1 VGGGAVLNSQVDPS
15 DCSLVIFHAAL
26 AEHPIERYVGLAQR
40 AASLDLLIIAAQ
52 LGFRRVIIVG
62 AEQEFAQAAQ
72 LASGLDITLE
82 PDVAPG
88 FHFGQRLLE
97 IVAQQRLE
105 RIIYIGGG
113 AAPLLTAT
121 DLLALVT
128 AIGGDEAAVVAN
140 NVFSADIVALGQ
152 AEAALRCIIPP
163 ALDNDLAFRLRAA
176 GVPTSALP
184 PSLGLNF
191 DIDTPT
197 DLATLVLALEQHSNE
212 AEAIGPYL
220 RAALADYA
228 SSGLADRQLAALHA
242 ALGVIRRRDGEALF
256 CGRIGAQTWRRL
268 ELALPC
274 QTRLLGE
281 ERGMRASG
289 REEQGRVRSLFGLLV
304 EHVGPRCAVADL
316 AMVAQAAFIDTRVLF
331 NHLHL
336 DISIRDRFNSDALRW
351 EQVGEPTARD
361 FTRAAAE
368 ADIPLVLGGH
378 SLVSGGLNLLA
389 TMVQELHI
397 LRLKTKD

>member
-1 VGGGAVLNSQVDPS
+1 VVLNSQVDPS
-15 DCSLVIFHAAL
+15 GCSLVIFHAAL
-26 AEHPIERYVGLAQR
+26 AEHPIERCVGLAQR
-40 AASLDLLIIAAQ
+40 AASLDLLLIAAR

-62 AEQEFAQAAQ
+62 AEQEFAHAAQ
-72 LASGLDITLE
+72 LVSDLDVTLE

-88 FHFGQRLLE
+88 FHFGQRLME
-97 IVAQQRLE
+97 IVAQHRLE

-113 AAPLLTAT
+113 AAPLLTVA
-121 DLLALVT
+121 DLLALT
-128 AIGGDEAAVVAN
+128 AGISGDEAATVAN

-152 AEAALRCIIPP
+152 AQAALRRIALP
-163 ALDNDLAFRLRAA
+163 ALDNDLAYRLRAA

-197 DLATLVLALEQHSNE
+197 DLATLALALELHSNE
-212 AEAIGPYL
+212 AAAIGPHL
-220 RAALADYA
+220 RAALAAYA

-242 ALGVIRRRDGEALF
+242 AIDVMRRHDGETLF

-289 REEQGRVRSLFGLLV
+289 REEQGKVRSLLGLLV
-304 EHVGPRCAVADL
+304 EQVGSHRAVANL
-316 AMVAQAAFIDTRVLF
+316 AAVAQAAFIDTRVLF

-336 DISIRDRFNSDALRW
+336 DIPISDRFNSDALYW
-351 EQVGEPTARD
+351 EQVTEPTARD
-361 FTRAAAE
+361 FTRAAATAE
-368 ADIPLVLGGH
+368 IPLVLGGH
-378 SLVSGGLNLLA
+378 SLVSGGLTLLA
-389 TMVQELHI
+389 TMVQELHN
-397 LRLKTKD
+397 KQS